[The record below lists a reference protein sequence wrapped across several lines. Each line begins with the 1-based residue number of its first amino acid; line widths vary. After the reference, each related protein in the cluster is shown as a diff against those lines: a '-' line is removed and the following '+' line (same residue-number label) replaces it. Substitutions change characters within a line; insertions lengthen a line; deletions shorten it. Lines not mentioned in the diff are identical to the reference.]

1 MLKYKN
7 GDKKRDIRE
16 CDNKECEN
24 KECDNKDPKNFNI
37 AKCNKKLYDTIA
49 NNTEFLYRKRCIFMT
64 FKEYNVEKVHINN
77 NIFCHVF
84 ESINEVNIKSS
95 IQDKLEEVKNKLLQ
109 PASLKKIPLP
119 IYVMLAK
126 RLEKEKGI
134 YVFTG
139 NYEVVLYIPN
149 LYNYKS
155 NGTAYTL
162 FPSLDAFSKQNRWME
177 LMTSEYSKYLDVVKI
192 GKLKDN
198 QDTIKNNNLFRTDLT
213 ISCYNMGC
221 VAKEKDSVII
231 PVYSTSSAFSKTV
244 SAVSPYLPSACLK
257 SPHYNSHMMNFNE
270 KDEKRFYGT
279 SNVLVDNFDIAT
291 YCSDANIEI
300 YKGEQEKDKE
310 SFDTF
315 FCTEIKK
322 CKKYDEAI
330 EKNPDYKPTDEE
342 KLICEKEKSQRIP
355 DLMSFFLSKNLKPG
369 TKDNDYSKDY
379 NDKILTEMAF
389 RKSMYPGIGSDIQEI
404 VFSMFAINEKL
415 FNENWFCYMPWENKL
430 LKQDY
435 VINEDETLEID
446 RVSFK
451 SFNNKFEMKFYG
463 DGYLYIYENNNRKF
477 KVPNQSKNLSCFKK
491 RILRFENMLLNIYG
505 YDEHSNYDLRGSVAL
520 TNKDMYVSP
529 ASLILSNDT
538 GELSLYDLGIN
549 NKTE

>member
-16 CDNKECEN
+16 CDNK
-24 KECDNKDPKNFNI
+24 DPKNFDI

-221 VAKEKDSVII
+221 VAKEKDSARI
-231 PVYSTSSAFSKTV
+231 PMYSTTISELDTNVSSA
-244 SAVSPYLPSACLK
+244 SPYLPSACLK
-257 SPHYNSHMMNFNE
+257 SPHYNSQMMNFNDN
-270 KDEKRFYGT
+270 DEKRFYGT
-279 SNVLVDNFDIAT
+279 SNVLVDNFDIKT
-291 YCSDANIEI
+291 YCSAANIEK
-300 YKGEQEKDKE
+300 YKAEQEKDKE

-315 FCTEIKK
+315 LCTEIKK
-322 CKKYDEAI
+322 CEKYDG
-330 EKNPDYKPTDEE
+330 KDDPKYDNDDDRRVCDKPV
-342 KLICEKEKSQRIP
+342 SQRIP

-369 TKDNDYSKDY
+369 TKDNEYSKDY
-379 NDKILTEMAF
+379 NDKILKEMSF

-415 FNENWFCYMPWENKL
+415 FKENWFCYMPWENKL

-451 SFNNKFEMKFYG
+451 SFNNVFEMKFNS

-529 ASLILSNDT
+529 ASIILSNDT